1 MQQFNELSTN
11 DRNDVLSAIRAS
23 LMAEC
28 TPETNEATSEEPRR
42 GWLIISDE

>member
-11 DRNDVLSAIRAS
+11 DRNDVLAAVRAS

-28 TPETNEATSEEPRR
+28 APETTEAASEEPRR